1 MIDRGKGGAGPTAA
15 SPSDEVPATGSPGTS
30 EPDESSRRS
39 TWRGGLRFLRLHPTL
54 LVAIAM
60 FAALSIWSSAF
71 FSKGNLLNLVDVNT
85 AVGIIAIG
93 ETFVIIGG
101 SFDLSVGS
109 VYALGGVVSVML
121 AGTLGVV
128 PAILVTL
135 ALGAVAGIINGL
147 IVVYVRV
154 NSFIATL
161 ATQFGFAGVA
171 LIVSGENVQSTSQSS
186 FVVLGTG
193 MLAGVPDAVWLL
205 AFMLVIAA
213 LILHRTFFGRYT
225 FALGSRREA
234 AEIAGIRVDAVRIGT
249 FVVCSVCAALAGV
262 VDASRVAAA
271 DPTAG
276 ADLILTGIAAV
287 VVGGTSILGGS
298 GAIWKTFI
306 GVMILGMITN
316 GFDLLAINATYQQ
329 IVEGILIVI
338 AVGAAELR
346 SGSRR
351 ASVFR
356 ARSSRSAG
364 QEATGA
370 IPGE

>member
-1 MIDRGKGGAGPTAA
+1 VVKGSERRTGSAA
-15 SPSDEVPATGSPGTS
+15 ISSSEEVPAAGPGAARSVTS
-30 EPDESSRRS
+30 GRER
-39 TWRGGLRFLRLHPTL
+39 TWQAGLRLLRLHPTL
-54 LVAIAM
+54 LVSVAM
-60 FAALSIWSSAF
+60 FIALSIWSSAF
-71 FSKGNLLNLVDVNT
+71 FSRSNLLNLVDVNT

-109 VYALGGVVSVML
+109 VYALGGVVSVIL
-121 AGTLGVV
+121 SSRIGVV

-135 ALGAVAGIINGL
+135 ALGGIAGIINGL

-161 ATQFGFAGVA
+161 ATEFGFAGAA
-171 LIVSGENVQSTSQSS
+171 LIISGGNVQSTNQGS
-186 FVVLGTG
+186 FSVLGTG
-193 MLAGVPDAVWLL
+193 ILAGMPLAVWLFAL
-205 AFMLVIAA
+205 MLVIAA
-213 LILHRTFFGRYT
+213 FTLHRTFFGRYI

-234 AEIAGIRVDAVRIGT
+234 AEIAGIRVNAVRIGT
-249 FVVCSVCAALAGV
+249 FAACSLCAALAGV
-262 VDASRVAAA
+262 VDASRVSAA

-329 IVEGILIVI
+329 IVEGILIII

-346 SGSRR
+346 SRPRR
-351 ASVFR
+351 AGMFR
-356 ARSSRSAG
+356 ARSSRSASEG
-364 QEATGA
+364 
-370 IPGE
+370 

>member
-1 MIDRGKGGAGPTAA
+1 MVEGSNGRAGSAA
-15 SPSDEVPATGSPGTS
+15 ISSSDEVPDVAADSGQPEKRGH
-30 EPDESSRRS
+30 RS
-39 TWRGGLRFLRLHPTL
+39 AWQAGLRLIRLHPTL
-54 LVAIAM
+54 LVAVAM
-60 FAALSIWSSAF
+60 FITLSIWSSAF
-71 FSKGNLLNLVDVNT
+71 LSRGNLLNLLDVNT
-85 AVGIIAIG
+85 AVGIIAVG

-109 VYALGGVVSVML
+109 VYALGGVVSVIL
-121 AGTLGVV
+121 ASKVGVV
-128 PAILVTL
+128 PAILITL
-135 ALGAVAGIINGL
+135 AMGIVCGIINGS
-147 IVVYVRV
+147 IVVYARV

-161 ATQFGFAGVA
+161 ATEFGFAGAA
-171 LIVSGENVQSTSQSS
+171 LIISGGNVQSTTQPS

-193 MLAGVPDAVWLL
+193 SLAGVPLTVWLFAL
-205 AFMLVIAA
+205 VLVVAAFT
-213 LILHRTFFGRYT
+213 LHRTFFGRYT

-234 AEIAGIRVDAVRIGT
+234 AEIAGIRVNAVRIGT
-249 FVVCSVCAALAGV
+249 FAACSLCAALAGV

-346 SGSRR
+346 GRPRR
-351 ASVFR
+351 AAMFR
-356 ARSSRSAG
+356 TRSSRSASQG
-364 QEATGA
+364 
-370 IPGE
+370 